1 MSIIKLYNTIKRA
14 KENMIDVTP
23 IPAAPYIN
31 NVIPEKI
38 KNIAVIKIVTVNMIK
53 FLF

>member
-1 MSIIKLYNTIKRA
+1 
-14 KENMIDVTP
+14 MIDVTP

-31 NVIPEKI
+31 NVSPEKI
-38 KNIAVIKIVTVNMIK
+38 KNIPVIKIVTVNMIK